1 LYKLAI
7 FDFDG
12 TLVDSAP
19 GIVDVMVDVVKEYK
33 FSDETLELWKH
44 LIGIPLLRQTEILFP
59 DHSHEFHE
67 EVTQRYRDIYD
78 HKAVAI
84 CPPFPDLEPMLQS
97 LREAGILMTIATS
110 KRRHLVEAVLDF
122 HRLSDFFQMVVG
134 AQDVSHHK
142 PDPESV
148 QITVDRLGIQLSDTV
163 VIGDSTFDLE
173 MAKNAGVDAI
183 GVTTGIHTAEHLL
196 KAEPKYIVSSLLEVT
211 PLIIQRSVIN
221 EN

>member
-1 LYKLAI
+1 MYKLAI

-19 GIVDVMVDVVKEYK
+19 GIVDVMIDVVNEYQ
-33 FSDETLELWKH
+33 FTPQTLELWKH
-44 LIGIPLLRQTEILFP
+44 LIGIPLLRQIEILFP
-59 DHSHEFHE
+59 DHPHEFHE

-84 CPPFPDLEPMLQS
+84 CPLFPGLEAMLRS

-122 HRLSDFFQMVVG
+122 HKLSNYFEMVVG
-134 AQDVSHHK
+134 AQDVTHHK

-148 QITVDRLGIQLSDTV
+148 QITVEKLGVPLSETV

-173 MAKNAGVDAI
+173 MARSAGVDAI
-183 GVTTGIHTAEHLL
+183 GVTTGIHTAEHLS
-196 KAEPKYIVSSLLEVT
+196 KADPKFIVSSLLEVGS
-211 PLIIQRSVIN
+211 LIINHQQMN